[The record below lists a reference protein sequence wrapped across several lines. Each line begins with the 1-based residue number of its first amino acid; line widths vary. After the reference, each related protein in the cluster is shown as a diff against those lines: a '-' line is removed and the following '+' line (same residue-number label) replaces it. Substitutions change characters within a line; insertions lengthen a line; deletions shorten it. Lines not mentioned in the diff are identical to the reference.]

1 MAWISVDQKLIGG
14 KLRSLYKAIG
24 CSQNEAIGILVS
36 LWLWGIDNA
45 EMDGL
50 MVSADREDIKQSF
63 QAGLS
68 KEVDGDTV
76 VACLIDTGWIDEVDG
91 QLYLHDWG
99 DWRSYYN
106 RYVREKENHA
116 ERMRR
121 YRDKK
126 IGKESTGDIPSDIS
140 SDVTGDIS
148 QEHTDAERPAVE
160 KPEKKSRKEE
170 QEEKHGKDFEEFWSV
185 YPKKVDKGEAYKK
198 YKARRKEGYS
208 AEEILAAAKAYRAE
222 CERKHTDRQ
231 YIKHAKTFLGP
242 NLSFTEYIP
251 RNPEPAP
258 APAPA
263 QAPAGGVRS
272 M

>member
-68 KEVDGDTV
+68 KEVDGDAV

-106 RYVREKENHA
+106 RYVKDKKGNCERQARFKARQREKA
-116 ERMRR
+116 
-121 YRDKK
+121 
-126 IGKESTGDIPSDIS
+126 TGDKQSNVTD
-140 SDVTGDIS
+140 DVTGNVSEIKPES
-148 QEHTDAERPAVE
+148 KE
-160 KPEKKSRKEE
+160 PEKKSRKEE
-170 QEEKHGKDFEEFWSV
+170 QEEKHGKEFEEFWSV
-185 YPKKVDKGEAYKK
+185 YPKKADKGEAYKK
-198 YKARRKEGYS
+198 YRARRNEGYS

-222 CERKHTDRQ
+222 CERKHTDKQ
-231 YIKHAKTFLGP
+231 YIKHAKTFLGQ

>member
-50 MVSADREDIKQSF
+50 MVSADREDIKKSF
-63 QAGLS
+63 QAGLA
-68 KEVDGDTV
+68 KELDGDAIV
-76 VACLIDTGWIDEVDG
+76 NCLIDTGWIDDVDG

-99 DWRSYYN
+99 DWRFYYN
-106 RYVREKENHA
+106 RYIKEKESHA

-121 YRDKK
+121 YRGRKSEKDA
-126 IGKESTGDIPSDIS
+126 TCDIS
-140 SDVTGDIS
+140 NDVTSDVS
-148 QEHTDAERPAVE
+148 QERNSSKQSAGE
-160 KPEKKSRKEE
+160 KPEKMSRKEE
-170 QEEKHGKDFEEFWSV
+170 QEAKHGKEFEEFWSI
-185 YPKKVDKGEAYKK
+185 YPKKVDKGEAFKK
-198 YKARRKEGYS
+198 YKARRNDGYS
-208 AEEILAAAKAYRAE
+208 AEEILEAAKAYKAE

-242 NLSFTEYIP
+242 SLSFTEYIP
-251 RNPEPAP
+251 RNQQPPAP
-258 APAPA
+258 VQA
-263 QAPAGGVRS
+263 QSQTSGIRS
-272 M
+272 L

>member
-63 QAGLS
+63 QAGLA
-68 KEVDGDTV
+68 KELDGDAV
-76 VACLIDTGWIDEVDG
+76 VNCLIDTGWIDEVDG

-106 RYVREKENHA
+106 RYIKDKKGNCERQARYKARQREKIAGEEQNNVTDNVIGNVTEKISEN
-116 ERMRR
+116 EESEP
-121 YRDKK
+121 DKK
-126 IGKESTGDIPSDIS
+126 M
-140 SDVTGDIS
+140 
-148 QEHTDAERPAVE
+148 
-160 KPEKKSRKEE
+160 SRKEE
-170 QEEKHGKDFEEFWSV
+170 QEAKHGKDFEEFWSI
-185 YPKKVDKGEAYKK
+185 YPKKVDKGEAFKK
-198 YKARRKEGYS
+198 YKARRNDGYS

-242 NLSFTEYIP
+242 SLSFTEYIP
-251 RNPEPAP
+251 RNQQP
-258 APAPA
+258 PAPA
-263 QAPAGGVRS
+263 QAQSQASGIRS
-272 M
+272 L